1 MSDKS
6 AIIKIHYYLVN
17 VSDLNSSDSS
27 FKADADKKLND
38 LLDRLVN
45 VDVRNLVWEPNNNM
59 HNSIVLQNVSKDSNG
74 FWKLNFIKVR
84 DEAMPG
90 KINSD
95 GVFTEIPLEENEYIG
110 EDMTM
115 LYSPEKK
122 VIAVQRNYY
131 SVSASKI
138 EDYFNQMLIQYQ
150 IGDLTFKF
158 EPIID
163 TSEHQ
168 MDNAIIRS
176 ISVSCL
182 DLSGDGIKAAVRN
195 DDIFGAGRIS
205 ITYGVGTQKK
215 KASLDK
221 KILNWLRYFV
231 GDKRFTKLQV
241 GYKEDENS
249 PVSVIDY
256 INNKIEDCIS
266 IRYSKQNPITHEKLY
281 LGILPK
287 FKDLINNKL

>member
-150 IGDLTFKF
+150 IDDLTFKF

-195 DDIFGAGRIS
+195 NDIFGAGRIS

-221 KILNWLRYFV
+221 EILNWFRYFV
-231 GDKRFTKLQV
+231 GDNRFTKLQV

>member
-45 VDVRNLVWEPNNNM
+45 VDVKSLVWEPNNNM

-221 KILNWLRYFV
+221 EILNWLRNFV
-231 GDKRFTKLQV
+231 GNKRFTKLQV

-266 IRYSKQNPITHEKLY
+266 IGYSKQNPITHEKLY